1 MAETWTMEVTW
12 VVGLN
17 GHTFQQLTLDTVL
30 CYCSCPDEKES
41 DCDSPIES
49 NDCGDLSLTKE
60 KTFDLQT
67 VSPHSFGQGLPYAPE
82 GWPNPCD
89 VWGWKVLK
97 RSLKC
102 DYSKHC

>member
-1 MAETWTMEVTW
+1 MALSDISSPT
-12 VVGLN
+12 
-17 GHTFQQLTLDTVL
+17 
-30 CYCSCPDEKES
+30 SCPDEKES

-82 GWPNPCD
+82 G
-89 VWGWKVLK
+89 
-97 RSLKC
+97 
-102 DYSKHC
+102 